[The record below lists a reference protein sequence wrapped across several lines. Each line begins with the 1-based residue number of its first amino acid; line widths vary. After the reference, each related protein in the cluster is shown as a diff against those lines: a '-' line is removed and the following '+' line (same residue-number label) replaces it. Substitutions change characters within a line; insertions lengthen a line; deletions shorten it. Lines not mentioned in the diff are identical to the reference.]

1 MPSSAR
7 KGPTRHL
14 PLRPHRLE
22 LQSDS
27 WQLASE
33 LQEFFFYR
41 YGDHRD
47 LHSFPTRRSSD
58 LDVRTLAQATR
69 LKEAAAPF
77 LYNARC
83 TLRDRKSTRL
93 NSSHTVISNA
103 VFCLKKK
110 IVAEREVGADD
121 GVEFRQHGRRH
132 VRLPGVP
139 FFFLRIRRPPRS
151 TLFPYTTLFR

>member
-1 MPSSAR
+1 MCNIQAGSERMPHDLS
-7 KGPTRHL
+7 HL
-14 PLRPHRLE
+14 GF
-22 LQSDS
+22 
-27 WQLASE
+27 LAG
-33 LQEFFFYR
+33 QIFFFYR

-110 IVAEREVGADD
+110 KLARPT
-121 GVEFRQHGRRH
+121 RPPWSRPNQSPPRR
-132 VRLPGVP
+132 RRPRNRRGPL
-139 FFFLRIRRPPRS
+139 FFLMIRRPPRS